1 MKPIPDP
8 ENAPVLRTD
17 FSDPAAWE
25 DIRAEIQ
32 KPVGR
37 LQFRANVEFIDDPQ
51 FADLTT
57 NQLLE
62 LLPVTYNHSFLMV
75 ADRITISHPE
85 HPVLVIDL
93 FDKPMREFRAIPKQI
108 QGIENNLSIANMD
121 FEDFA
126 DAVHADGVFRG
137 FPGEENNP
145 WLSSEV

>member
-1 MKPIPDP
+1 MKPVPDP

-25 DIRAEIQ
+25 DIRTEIQ

-37 LQFRANVEFIDDPQ
+37 LQFRANVQFIDDPEY
-51 FADLTT
+51 AGLTSS
-57 NQLLE
+57 QLLDR
-62 LLPVTYNHSFLMV
+62 LPADYSHTFIIV
-75 ADRITISHPE
+75 ADRMTISHPE
-85 HPVLVIDL
+85 HPLLVIDL
-93 FDKPMREFRAIPKQI
+93 FDKPRREFRAIPRQI

-126 DAVHADGVFRG
+126 DAVQEDGVFRG

-145 WLSSEV
+145 WLS